1 MYLVAGLGNPGAQY
15 EGTRHNI
22 GFRVISSLSD
32 KNKIEGKFSQKFN
45 AIVGRGTIK
54 GVDTIIVEPLTF
66 MNLSGNSILKILN
79 WYKIEYT
86 NMLVI
91 YDDIDLNLGRLRFRK
106 DGTAGGHNGM
116 KSIIEQLGGKTDF
129 DRLRVGIGPGPSG
142 SERRDFVLKC
152 FLPEQQK
159 LLTES
164 IKIATEGVECY
175 LKSGLQASMNKYN
188 GINLAAPP
196 KKLKQRISLFIDH
209 SFAKIEKEIF
219 LNNNLEFNN
228 ISNTIFPVS
237 LPSYKKDSSSG

>member
-1 MYLVAGLGNPGAQY
+1 MFLVAGLGNPGPQY

-22 GFRVISSLSD
+22 GFRVVSSLAD
-32 KNKIEGKFSQKFN
+32 KYEIEGKVSQKFN
-45 AIVGRGTIK
+45 AIVGRGSIK
-54 GVDTIIVEPLTF
+54 GVDTIVVEPLTF

-91 YDDIDLNLGRLRFRK
+91 YDDIDLDLGRFRFK
-106 DGTAGGHNGM
+106 SGGSAGGHNGM
-116 KSIIEQLGGKTDF
+116 KSIIEQLGGKKDF
-129 DRLRVGIGPGPSG
+129 DRFRIGIGPGPG
-142 SERRDFVLKC
+142 GAERKNFVLKR

-175 LKSGLQASMNKYN
+175 LKSGLQRSMNKYN

-196 KKLKQRISLFIDH
+196 KKRNKELPYLLIILLLKLKRKFS
-209 SFAKIEKEIF
+209 
-219 LNNNLEFNN
+219 
-228 ISNTIFPVS
+228 
-237 LPSYKKDSSSG
+237 

>member
-1 MYLVAGLGNPGAQY
+1 MFLVAGLGNPGPQY

-22 GFRVISSLSD
+22 GFRVVSSLAD
-32 KNKIEGKFSQKFN
+32 KYKIEGKVSQKFN
-45 AIVGRGTIK
+45 AIVGRGSVK

-91 YDDIDLNLGRLRFRK
+91 YDDIDLNLGRFRFK
-106 DGTAGGHNGM
+106 SGGSAGGHNGM
-116 KSIIEQLGGKTDF
+116 KSIIEQLGGKKDF
-129 DRLRVGIGPGPSG
+129 DRFRIGIGPGPG
-142 SERRDFVLKC
+142 GAGRKNFVLKR

-175 LKSGLQASMNKYN
+175 LKSGLQISMNKYN

-196 KKLKQRISLFIDH
+196 KKRNKELPYLLIILLLKLKRKFS
-209 SFAKIEKEIF
+209 
-219 LNNNLEFNN
+219 
-228 ISNTIFPVS
+228 
-237 LPSYKKDSSSG
+237 